1 MNEQIFTASNG
12 IEVIYRHKPSKYDF
26 KHLIVVF
33 SGFLNA
39 TPGNYDFINALTD
52 CPADVIW
59 INDNFQGMY
68 TYYLCIDMD
77 FRVKEAVQEF
87 IQSQIDQRNLS
98 PENVTFTGFSKGGSA
113 ALYHALSMNIKNIVV
128 TVPQLHIGNY
138 VDNFWK
144 SVATHMMGKNYQKAQ
159 IDYLDKLIVNLLKK
173 DQDLDKN
180 IYLLTSEAD
189 IQFPT
194 EIQPHLDDFR
204 KYRNFNLLKTYSAFV
219 REHNQVTS
227 HHTALLLG
235 IYYALASEATPRF
248 NQGEVNFFGTQP
260 IPKPNVANP
269 TPYVDVRNCEY
280 KDNILFIEG
289 IAILRGVHISNYS
302 DVQYELILQNTRTRE
317 TYTKGL
323 AKLHRPHLTRELF
336 DGDFVIYDKGYFTT
350 LDLKGIDISDLPK
363 AEYQLY
369 IAIKSGEYYS
379 KLALSSQKTLT
390 KSSDTFSFNSNSSL
404 AILELFKE

>member
-26 KHLIVVF
+26 RHLIVVF

-39 TPGNYDFINALTD
+39 KPGNYDFINALTD

-59 INDNFQGMY
+59 INDNFKDMY

-77 FRVKEAVQEF
+77 FKVKEAVQEF
-87 IQSQIDQRNLS
+87 IHFQINKLNM
-98 PENVTFTGFSKGGSA
+98 PFENVTFTGFSKGGSA
-113 ALYHALSMNIKNIVV
+113 ALYHALSMSIKNIVV
-128 TVPQLHIGNY
+128 TVPQLHIGSY
-138 VDNFWK
+138 VHQNWK
-144 SVATHMMGKNYQKAQ
+144 TAAAHMMGGHYQQAQ
-159 IDYLDKLIVNLLKK
+159 IAHIDKLIVNLLKK
-173 DQDLDKN
+173 ERDFDKN

-189 IQFPT
+189 IQYST
-194 EIQPHLDDFR
+194 EIHPHLDDFK

-235 IYYALASEATPRF
+235 IYYALASEAVPRF

-260 IPKPNVANP
+260 TPKPDAKNP
-269 TPYVDVRNCEY
+269 TPYVDLRKLNY

-289 IAILRGVHISNYS
+289 VAVLRGVHIPDYG
-302 DVQYELILQNTRTRE
+302 DVHYDLIFQDVHTGQS
-317 TYTKGL
+317 YTKGL

-336 DGDFVIYDKGYFTT
+336 DGDFVVYDKGYFTT
-350 LDLKGIDISDLPK
+350 LNLKGINISDIPK
-363 AEYQLY
+363 AKYQLY
-369 IAIKSGEYYS
+369 MEIKTKHERA
-379 KLALSSQKTLT
+379 KFTLISQKPLAHT
-390 KSSDTFSFNSNSSL
+390 SDSFNFSSNPSE
-404 AILELFKE
+404 AIFRLLK